1 MSDVRGAAAQPAVAP
16 VSGRE
21 RLVRVAA
28 GESPADLVVRGGV
41 LANVYTGE
49 LLDNWGVAVAGDRIA
64 LIGPEAD
71 ACIGPDTT
79 VIEAQGKVV
88 APGYVDSHTHLDYI
102 HRLDRYLEAA
112 IPTGLTTFVTETAV
126 LCNVGGY
133 PAVAAFLAYL
143 ASLPITA
150 FATAPVISYLCSD
163 RGDGHPMITLEEM
176 ARLLE
181 EPTVL
186 GLGEIYWPM
195 VLAGRSDLSMLMA
208 KAEALG
214 KCAEGHLAGARGRK
228 LVGAAA
234 AGISSCHEP
243 ITPDEVEARLRL
255 GLYTM
260 IRDGS
265 IRRDVPALRGAL
277 TAMNPRR
284 LMLASDT
291 VWANHLMERGYLDES
306 ARQAV
311 RMGLTPM
318 QALQAITL
326 VPAEH
331 FGIEGRLG
339 GLAPGRQADL
349 VLLPDLA
356 DFRPTS
362 VIARGQVVATNGRA
376 TTVIPTPVFPA
387 GCLPSPRTA
396 RPLRPEDLRIPA
408 PPDLQRVRVR
418 VIHFAAEIVTQA
430 QTRELVVRDAAVHA
444 DPGVD
449 LLKVVVLDRHGAG
462 LIGRGLL
469 SGFGLPSGA
478 VAGSLAFDTANLV
491 AVGASDADMFVA
503 LERMLALGGGM
514 VVVVEGRIRAE
525 IPFPVGGVTSERSM
539 ATLGAEITG
548 LQRVLHELGCKRA
561 DPFLTMQVLTFTAI
575 PALRIRERGLW
586 DVRKNQVVPL
596 FLREGEA

>member
-1 MSDVRGAAAQPAVAP
+1 VAEPVRSALD
-16 VSGRE
+16 SRE
-21 RLVRVAA
+21 RLVQVAA
-28 GESPADLVVRGGV
+28 GACPADLVVRGGV

-49 LLDNWGVAVAGDRIA
+49 LLDGWGVAVAGSRIA

-79 VIEAQGKVV
+79 VIEARGQVI
-88 APGYVDSHTHLDYI
+88 APGYVDSHTHLDYLQ
-102 HRLDRYLEAA
+102 RLDRYLEMA
-112 IPTGLTTFVTETAV
+112 IPTGLTAFVTETPV

-133 PAVAAFLAYL
+133 PAVAALLAYL
-143 ASLPITA
+143 PRLPITA
-150 FATAPVISYLCSD
+150 FATAPTISFLCSD
-163 RGDGHPMITLEEM
+163 RGDGQPMITLEEM

-186 GLGEIYWPM
+186 GLGEIYWPP
-195 VLAGRSDLSMLMA
+195 VVAGQADLFTLIA

-214 KCAEGHLAGARGRK
+214 KCVEGHTAGARGRK
-228 LVGAAA
+228 LVGVAA

-243 ITPDEVEARLRL
+243 ITPNEVQARLRL

-265 IRRDVPALRGAL
+265 IRRDLPALRGAL
-277 TAMNPRR
+277 TAMIPRR

-291 VWANHLMERGYLDES
+291 VWPHHLMERGYLDES

-311 RMGLTPM
+311 GSGLTPM

-349 VLLPDLA
+349 VLLSNLA
-356 DFRPTS
+356 EFRPS
-362 VIARGQVVATNGRA
+362 LVVARGRGLARDECITA
-376 TTVIPTPVFPA
+376 SIPPPVFPA
-387 GCLPSPRTA
+387 GCLPPPRTA
-396 RPLRPEDLRIPA
+396 RPLGRDDLTIPA
-408 PPDLQRVRVR
+408 PTGQTRVRVR
-418 VIHFAAEIVTQA
+418 VIHLVTDILTHVHVREIA
-430 QTRELVVRDAAVHA
+430 VRDGAIHA
-444 DPGVD
+444 ESGAD
-449 LLKVVVLDRHGAG
+449 LLKVAVLDRHGAG
-462 LIGRGLL
+462 HIGRGLL
-469 SGFGLPSGA
+469 SGFGLVRGA

-491 AVGASDADMFVA
+491 VVGASDTDMLVA

-514 VVVVEGRIRAE
+514 VVAVEGRVRAE
-525 IPFPVGGVTSERSM
+525 LPLPVGGVTSEQTM
-539 ATLGAEITG
+539 AVLGAEIVG
-548 LQRVLHELGCKRA
+548 FQHVLHELGCTRA
-561 DPFLTMQVLTFTAI
+561 DPFLTMQILTFTAI

-586 DVRKNQVVPL
+586 DVRQNTVVPL
-596 FLREGEA
+596 ILGEGEA